1 MKKDEKTEIYDGP
14 MALYEV
20 VGEIIPTDE
29 EGNALEPLIIGE
41 IVEMPKEVGNKFV
54 KDKKAKLVKA
64 EKKEE
69 KKEETIEIALEDDK
83 MDDDIEISKT
93 NDVKVYNKDNQ
104 VVRVYSKEVH
114 GKDFAK
120 LAKQFATKFNYSLK
134 SK

>member
-29 EGNALEPLIIGE
+29 KGNALESLTIGE
-41 IVEMPKEVGNKFV
+41 IVEMPKEIGDKFV
-54 KDKKAKLVKA
+54 KDKKAKLVK
-64 EKKEE
+64 KE
-69 KKEETIEIALEDDK
+69 KKEETIEIPLKDDK
-83 MDDDIEISKT
+83 IDDDTEISKT
-93 NDVKVYNKDNQ
+93 NDVEVFNSNNQ

-120 LAKQFATKFNYSLK
+120 LAKEFATKFNYSLK

>member
-1 MKKDEKTEIYDGP
+1 MKKDKKTEIYDGP

-29 EGNALEPLIIGE
+29 EGNALESLTIGE
-41 IVEMPKEVGNKFV
+41 IVEMPKEIGDKFV

-69 KKEETIEIALEDDK
+69 TIEIPLKDDK
-83 MDDDIEISKT
+83 IDDDTEISKT
-93 NDVKVYNKDNQ
+93 NDVEVFNSNNQ

-114 GKDFAK
+114 GKDFTK
-120 LAKQFATKFNYSLK
+120 LAKEFATKFNYSLK

>member
-1 MKKDEKTEIYDGP
+1 MKKDKKTEIYDGP

-29 EGNALEPLIIGE
+29 EGNALEPLTIGE
-41 IVEMPKEVGNKFV
+41 IVEMPKEIGDKFV

-69 KKEETIEIALEDDK
+69 KKEETIEIPLKDDK
-83 MDDDIEISKT
+83 IDDDTEISKT
-93 NDVKVYNKDNQ
+93 NDVEVFNSNNQ

-120 LAKQFATKFNYSLK
+120 LAKEFATKFNYSLK